1 MLIKVCGMRN
11 AENIRAVTELNI
23 DMIGFIFN
31 PKSPRFVR
39 MISARA
45 GIIPDY
51 SEERLKILKKNKE
64 EDLGDKTSVACSTP
78 QRVGVFMDAMPQTI
92 ITRIYNYNLDYVQ
105 LNGDESSIMID
116 NLKRSVDPDIH
127 PGLKVIKKI
136 SISNKTDMEKWREYD
151 G

>member
-11 AENIRAVTELNI
+11 AENIRAVTELKI

-51 SEERLKILKKNKE
+51 SEERLKTLEIRLLSHVSPPKG
-64 EDLGDKTSVACSTP
+64 LVCSW
-78 QRVGVFMDAMPQTI
+78 
-92 ITRIYNYNLDYVQ
+92 TRCH
-105 LNGDESSIMID
+105 
-116 NLKRSVDPDIH
+116 KP
-127 PGLKVIKKI
+127 
-136 SISNKTDMEKWREYD
+136 
-151 G
+151 